1 MSFPMLSS
9 RRARIVLSV
18 VLLVIAVLSATDVL
32 ERAVKGTPLAHLDAR
47 ASSYFDGSVKKALA
61 TYAAARMLNAGI
73 SAVQGTEL
81 AVSPAGVGVRFAV
94 GEILDPVNDL
104 VERFSWIM
112 LLSTVSLGIQKV
124 LMEMGVWAGFHV
136 LVSVAMLVLLAG
148 VWLPRR
154 GGLNLRGLGL
164 RLAAVAVVVR
174 FGIPVAGITGEA
186 LYDAFLADTYEESS
200 ESLNVIR
207 GKIRMPIV
215 RPDHAGED
223 EGEAGL
229 LDRLRKGLQD
239 TRDGLNIQARL
250 EALKETAEA
259 GVSHITNLII
269 VFLLQT
275 VLLPLLVLWGLV
287 RLTGSLFRRTGMGA
301 PIHPSPA
308 LITEEA

>member
-1 MSFPMLSS
+1 MPFPMFSS
-9 RRARIVLSV
+9 HRGRIVLSV
-18 VLLVIAVLSATDVL
+18 VLLVIAVFSATDVL
-32 ERAVKGTPLAHLDAR
+32 ERAVKGTPVAHLDAR
-47 ASSYFDGSVKKALA
+47 ASSYFDGAVKKALA
-61 TYAAARMLNAGI
+61 TYAAARMLNAAI
-73 SAVQGTEL
+73 SVVQGTEL
-81 AVSPAGVGVRFAV
+81 AVSPAGVGVRLSV

-124 LMEMGVWAGFHV
+124 LMEMGVWAGFRV
-136 LVSVAMLVLLAG
+136 LVLVAMIVLLAG
-148 VWLPRR
+148 IWLPRR

-164 RLAAVAVVVR
+164 RLAAVAMVVR
-174 FGIPVAGITGEA
+174 FGIPVVGVTGEA
-186 LYDAFLADTYEESS
+186 LYDAFLADTYEEST

-215 RPDHAGED
+215 RPDDAVGGE
-223 EGEAGL
+223 EEAGL

-239 TRDGLNIQARL
+239 TRDGFNIQARL

-259 GVSHITNLII
+259 GVSHITSLII

-275 VLLPLLVLWGLV
+275 VILPLLVLWGLV
-287 RLTGSLFRRTGMGA
+287 RLTGSLFRRTWAGA

-308 LITEEA
+308 LRKEGA